1 MLYMKGMIGGDFEMS
16 EIGKGRYLYGVVT
29 VAERGQIVIPKEA
42 REHFNI
48 KPGDKLLVTGDLK
61 RGLGIVKAEK
71 MKEFAQKIMGAI
83 GGPEKTE

>member
-1 MLYMKGMIGGDFEMS
+1 MS
-16 EIGKGRYLYGVVT
+16 EIRKGKYVYGVVT

-42 REHFNI
+42 RNHFNI
-48 KPGDKLLVTGDLK
+48 KPGDKLLVTGDLA

-83 GGPEKTE
+83 GGAEKRE

>member
-1 MLYMKGMIGGDFEMS
+1 MS
-16 EIGKGRYLYGVVT
+16 EIGKGKYVYGVVT

-42 REHFNI
+42 RDHFNI

-71 MKEFAQKIMGAI
+71 MKNFALKIMGAI
-83 GGPEKTE
+83 GEPEKTE

>member
-1 MLYMKGMIGGDFEMS
+1 MS

-48 KPGDKLLVTGDLK
+48 KPGDKLLITGDLK
-61 RGLGIVKAEK
+61 RGLGIVKAET

>member
-1 MLYMKGMIGGDFEMS
+1 MS
-16 EIGKGRYLYGVVT
+16 EIGKGKYLYGVVT

-42 REHFNI
+42 RDHFNI

-71 MKEFAQKIMGAI
+71 MKNFALKIMGAI
-83 GGPEKTE
+83 GEPEKAE